1 MMSASGLDRVVKE
14 AAFPVG
20 VALGVRVALSDWEVR
35 VGEDMV
41 VLRSLVVVA
50 VPMLGVGELGLLVM
64 VVMVV
69 MVVWLAELV
78 MDMLA

>member
-1 MMSASGLDRVVKE
+1 MMSASGLDRAVNE

-35 VGEDMV
+35 VCEDMV

-69 MVVWLAELV
+69 WLAELDMV
-78 MDMLA
+78 MLA

>member
-1 MMSASGLDRVVKE
+1 MMSASGLDKAVRE

-20 VALGVRVALSDWEVR
+20 VALGVKVALSDWEVR
-35 VGEDMV
+35 VCEDMV

-50 VPMLGVGELGLLVM
+50 VPMLGVAELGLL
-64 VVMVV
+64 VMVV

-78 MDMLA
+78 MVMLA